1 MKIMDVGNMG
11 KQVKTLEVNRKCK
24 PSNTGLENKVK

>member
-11 KQVKTLEVNRKCK
+11 KQVKILEVNRKYI
-24 PSNTGLENKVK
+24 PSNIGLENKVK